1 MPFFMENP
9 RATNP
14 ARAKALQ
21 TYLLLH
27 SQHDELLRRLQ
38 SPSSS
43 TSASPSPSPTPSS
56 AAPPP
61 PTNTLPASRSN
72 TDQDPYALL
81 LTVNNQTKAILTS
94 LLACSSARED
104 PNFRAWVQ
112 SRLMETEQEL
122 RDWRRLNTHA
132 EGPRREEQT
141 RGNHG
146 GG

>member
-14 ARAKALQ
+14 TRAQALQ

-27 SQHDELLRRLQ
+27 SQHDELVRRLQ
-38 SPSSS
+38 SPS
-43 TSASPSPSPTPSS
+43 PSPSPTTPSTS
-56 AAPPP
+56 LNALSSPSPPP
-61 PTNTLPASRSN
+61 PPPPQDSN
-72 TDQDPYALL
+72 YQDPQTLL
-81 LTVNNQTKAILTS
+81 LTINNQTKATLTS
-94 LLACSSARED
+94 LLACSSTRED

-122 RDWRRLNTHA
+122 RDWRRWSVHA
-132 EGPRREEQT
+132 EDARREAH
-141 RGNHG
+141 GHASG